1 MKIERVNIGLAIEQK
16 LNELGMSKSEFGRKI
31 GIPQQNVNRIL
42 EKPNIDT
49 EKLITV
55 SEALGYNF
63 FEDYVGEHNAVA
75 NGDGS
80 VAVRGNNNTSVIN
93 GALATGNGSV
103 AVNGSNNN
111 SNVVTGGETAL
122 LQERIK
128 HLEELLAEKERLIRV
143 YEKMMEERK

>member
-1 MKIERVNIGLAIEQK
+1 
-16 LNELGMSKSEFGRKI
+16 MSKSEFGRKI

-80 VAVRGNNNTSVIN
+80 VAVRGNNNTSVVN

-103 AVNGSNNN
+103 AVNGNNN
-111 SNVVTGGETAL
+111 NHVVGNGHAGTEIL
-122 LQERIK
+122 EEKIRL
-128 HLEELLAEKERLIRV
+128 LEELLAEKERLIQV
-143 YEKMMEERK
+143 LMEGRK

>member
-80 VAVRGNNNTSVIN
+80 VAVSGNNNTSVVN

-103 AVNGSNNN
+103 AVKGNNN
-111 SNVVTGGETAL
+111 NHVVGNGHAGTEIL
-122 LQERIK
+122 EEKIRL
-128 HLEELLAEKERLIRV
+128 LEELLAEKERLIQV
-143 YEKMMEERK
+143 LMEGRK

>member
-1 MKIERVNIGLAIEQK
+1 MKIEKVNIGLAIEQK

-49 EKLITV
+49 EKLITI

-63 FEDYVGEHNAVA
+63 FMYYVGEHN
-75 NGDGS
+75 
-80 VAVRGNNNTSVIN
+80 TSVVN
-93 GALATGNGSV
+93 GALATGDRSV
-103 AVNGSNNN
+103 AVNGNNN
-111 SNVVTGGETAL
+111 SHVVAGGETAL

-128 HLEELLAEKERLIRV
+128 HLEDLLNEKERLIQV
-143 YEKMMEERK
+143 LMEGRK

>member
-80 VAVRGNNNTSVIN
+80 VAVSGNNNTSVIN
-93 GALATGNGSV
+93 GALATGDRSV
-103 AVNGSNNN
+103 AVNGNNHAATN
-111 SNVVTGGETAL
+111 EL
-122 LQERIK
+122 LEEKIR
-128 HLEELLAEKERLIRV
+128 HLEDLVAEKERLIQV
-143 YEKMMEERK
+143 LMERK

>member
-42 EKPNIDT
+42 AKSNIDT
-49 EKLITV
+49 EKLIKI

-63 FEDYVGEHNAVA
+63 FEHYIGEHNAVA

-80 VAVRGNNNTSVIN
+80 VAVSGNNNSHVI
-93 GALATGNGSV
+93 A
-103 AVNGSNNN
+103 
-111 SNVVTGGETAL
+111 GGDTAL

-128 HLEELLAEKERLIRV
+128 HLEDLLSEKERLIQV
-143 YEKMMEERK
+143 LMEGRK

>member
-49 EKLITV
+49 EKLITI

-75 NGDGS
+75 NGDSS
-80 VAVRGNNNTSVIN
+80 VAVSGNNNTSVVN

-103 AVNGSNNN
+103 AVNGNN
-111 SNVVTGGETAL
+111 SNHVIAGGETAL

-128 HLEELLAEKERLIRV
+128 HLEELLAEKERLIQV
-143 YEKMMEERK
+143 LMEGRK

>member
-103 AVNGSNNN
+103 AVNGNNN
-111 SNVVTGGETAL
+111 SHVVGNGHAGTEL
-122 LQERIK
+122 LEEKIR
-128 HLEELLAEKERLIRV
+128 HLEDLVAEKERLIQV
-143 YEKMMEERK
+143 LMEGRK